1 MINCFHAGQNCAPSD
16 SSVAAAGGYLGTG
29 SDPYTQQVTN
39 PFNPTGTLP
48 FQSAYIAKTIARGL
62 YDGPYP
68 MFGSNSTSS
77 GLEPQMNYGT
87 SSYNSLQVEAK
98 HQFGHGLMVDAFY
111 VWSKSLSNSYFQA
124 EHNQSGDTETGS
136 NAGFQWNQI
145 DQKANRRLD
154 IDDVGGRFVAN
165 VIYQLPFGTGHSLN
179 PSNKVASY
187 VVSGWRIG
195 ATEMDQSGFPLDIT
209 DADPGSLDSRPN
221 RVASEP
227 LILPQSLQ
235 GWYNGT
241 TKVTLPD
248 GRIYTPT
255 AFTYLRFNPDAF
267 SAPVDQINGKY
278 LPDTY
283 WMGTSAINYG
293 EVRAPSI
300 NNLNFSITRDF
311 KLTERFT
318 LQFQANATNLL
329 NHPNFQTYT
338 ADLGSGV
345 EQSATNSSNIPL
357 GYSANTNSYGT
368 HSNTTFDFRQI
379 EFAMHVRF

>member
-1 MINCFHAGQNCAPSD
+1 MPI
-16 SSVAAAGGYLGTG
+16 
-29 SDPYTQQVTN
+29 
-39 PFNPTGTLP
+39 LP
-48 FQSAYIAKTIARGL
+48 KTIARGL

-68 MFGSNSTSS
+68 LFGSNSTSS

-98 HQFGHGLMVDAFY
+98 HQFGHGLMVDVFY

-154 IDDVGGRFVAN
+154 IDDIAGRFVAN
-165 VIYQLPFGTGHSLN
+165 IVYQLPFGTGHNLN

-195 ATEMDQSGFPLDIT
+195 ATEMDESGYPLDIT
-209 DADPGSLDSRPN
+209 DNDPGSLNSRPN

-227 LILPQSLQ
+227 LILPKALQ

-255 AFTYLRFNPDAF
+255 LSPILKFNPDAF
-267 SAPVDQINGKY
+267 SAPVEPTI
-278 LPDTY
+278 
-283 WMGTSAINYG
+283 S
-293 EVRAPSI
+293 R
-300 NNLNFSITRDF
+300 
-311 KLTERFT
+311 
-318 LQFQANATNLL
+318 
-329 NHPNFQTYT
+329 
-338 ADLGSGV
+338 
-345 EQSATNSSNIPL
+345 
-357 GYSANTNSYGT
+357 
-368 HSNTTFDFRQI
+368 
-379 EFAMHVRF
+379 